1 VRRSGGDSGRDATG
15 TPEYMPPEIAQEK
28 QADPRTDIYSL
39 GATLFHMVTGRPPF
53 EGQSPVEILMRM
65 AEEIVADIGAELEE
79 EYCCGICQL
88 YFPVTDALYRYG
100 ACGIRVCEAC
110 KEDPRRTR
118 CTVS

>member
-1 VRRSGGDSGRDATG
+1 MSYQELRLVVVNMETGELEPVVLTLARSAVPGAAACLLSHLEDMWGCSGEDY
-15 TPEYMPPEIAQEK
+15 PNFP
-28 QADPRTDIYSL
+28 D
-39 GATLFHMVTGRPPF
+39 
-53 EGQSPVEILMRM
+53 LMRM